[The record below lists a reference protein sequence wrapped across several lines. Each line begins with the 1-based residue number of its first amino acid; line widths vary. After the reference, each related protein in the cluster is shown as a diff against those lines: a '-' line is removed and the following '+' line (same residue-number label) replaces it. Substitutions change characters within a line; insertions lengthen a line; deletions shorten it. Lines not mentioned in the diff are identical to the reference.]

1 MKTYKT
7 INLTKEVKYL
17 VHIKIISCK
26 VGELINYKAI
36 MKVNKYR
43 TQRRSL
49 NTASKNN
56 YNSLLMDTQDKK
68 MQIVTS
74 EHKT

>member
-36 MKVNKYR
+36 MKVNKY
-43 TQRRSL
+43 
-49 NTASKNN
+49 SKNN

>member
-36 MKVNKYR
+36 MKVNKY
-43 TQRRSL
+43 
-49 NTASKNN
+49 SKNN
-56 YNSLLMDTQDKK
+56 YNSLLMNTQDKK

>member
-36 MKVNKYR
+36 MKVNKY
-43 TQRRSL
+43 
-49 NTASKNN
+49 SKNN
-56 YNSLLMDTQDKK
+56 YNSLLMDTQDKRCK
-68 MQIVTS
+68 F
-74 EHKT
+74 

>member
-36 MKVNKYR
+36 MKVNKY
-43 TQRRSL
+43 
-49 NTASKNN
+49 SKNN

-74 EHKT
+74 EHKTWGARGVKM

>member
-26 VGELINYKAI
+26 VGELINHKAI
-36 MKVNKYR
+36 MKVNKY
-43 TQRRSL
+43 
-49 NTASKNN
+49 SKNN

-74 EHKT
+74 EHKTWGARGVKM

>member
-26 VGELINYKAI
+26 VGELINHKAI
-36 MKVNKYR
+36 MKVNKY
-43 TQRRSL
+43 
-49 NTASKNN
+49 SKNN